1 MLRNW
6 TEVLPLFIVRHL
18 AQTKCETIRQ
28 NGLLVKVPRPGVM
41 IQIENI
47 TVAETRAAAQVRGR
61 WLLGT

>member
-41 IQIENI
+41 IQIEALPKEGDCVNSRRFS
-47 TVAETRAAAQVRGR
+47 VC
-61 WLLGT
+61 